1 MRPLLV
7 FAVLVLSAASARADA
22 VVNVSESEPAGYT
35 RLVLIALAFCSYLLI
50 RYTAAHF
57 DRVRE
62 AARSVPTPVSLLV
75 AERVARAVQRRA
87 GMIAAIGIVGVPALV
102 VMHISSLA
110 ILSTIVG
117 CIGLRGF
124 FIARAALQL
133 IERAPGGNALLGR
146 ANPGVPTTAGVLG
159 HSVIVRSGDE
169 EVRLDVSPRT
179 LAAARGRGVP
189 TSVANWR

>member
-1 MRPLLV
+1 MRRSLLV
-7 FAVLVLSAASARADA
+7 SAVLVLATASAHADA
-22 VVNVSESEPAGYT
+22 VGYAPDNNSAVYSH
-35 RLVLIALAFCSYLLI
+35 LVLVALAICIYLLI

-62 AARSVPTPVSLLV
+62 AQRSVPTPVSLLF

-87 GMIAAIGIVGVPALV
+87 GMTAAIGIVGVPALV

-124 FIARAALQL
+124 FVARAALLL
-133 IERAPGGNALLGR
+133 IERAPGGTALLG
-146 ANPGVPTTAGVLG
+146 
-159 HSVIVRSGDE
+159 
-169 EVRLDVSPRT
+169 
-179 LAAARGRGVP
+179 
-189 TSVANWR
+189 